1 MLATTDS
8 ATTRGPRLSARRRR
22 VGLAAMVVGIV
33 GWLGWIVWR
42 VATLALNVIPI
53 LALAIEVAG
62 AAIGV
67 VVAFALANVNRPRS
81 TFEDD
86 RRDPWR
92 YAFAVADRVER
103 TRAADL
109 HREVRS
115 AAGAARRS
123 GKKTRADVAMGCVLI
138 DGPRRLAMIVV
149 AVLGLLIGV
158 SPMPVPTVPV
168 LVSLAIG
175 VGGLSAATVV
185 LSAGRIAV
193 GDRLRW
199 TYGSIGEVLIRDD
212 VDGVAPRRW
221 VGTVGTIVVVNL
233 AVALRGMSDRWTHG
247 LPSMTDELRIVAMV
261 YAMMLVAGSLYTL
274 VTTAAP
280 QLDNAHLVSRR
291 LEERTARQSALG
303 GALCVGLI
311 GLLAGVLP
319 GCVDAGDDHAV
330 RIEHVTEREVGT
342 TTYDGVGTTTY
353 DGVGTTTD
361 DGVGTTADD

>member
-1 MLATTDS
+1 MLATPDS
-8 ATTRGPRLSARRRR
+8 ATTRGVWLSARRRR
-22 VGLAAMVVGIV
+22 NGIALTVVGIC

-42 VATLALNVIPI
+42 ITNLALNPIPI
-53 LALAIEVAG
+53 MALAIEVGG

-67 VVAFALANVNRPRS
+67 VVAFALANVVRPRA

-92 YAFAVADRVER
+92 YAFAIADRVGR

-115 AAGAARRS
+115 AAGAARRR
-123 GKKTRADVAMGCVLI
+123 GKRTRADVAIGCVLI
-138 DGPRRLAMIVV
+138 DGPRRLAMIAV
-149 AVLGLLIGV
+149 AVFGLLIGV
-158 SPMPVPTVPV
+158 SPMPVPTMPV
-168 LVSLAIG
+168 LASLAIG
-175 VGGLSAATVV
+175 VGGLSAAIVV
-185 LSAGRIAV
+185 LSQGRIAV

-199 TYGSIGEVLIRDD
+199 TYGSIGELLIRDD
-212 VDGVAPRRW
+212 VEGVAPRRW

-247 LPSMTDELRIVAMV
+247 LPTMENEMRVVAMA
-261 YAMMLVAGSLYTL
+261 YAMTLVLGSLYTL
-274 VTTAAP
+274 LTTAAP

-319 GCVDAGDDHAV
+319 GCVNPGDDHAG
-330 RIEHVTEREVGT
+330 RIEHVTERQVSSAVG
-342 TTYDGVGTTTY
+342 D
-353 DGVGTTTD
+353 
-361 DGVGTTADD
+361 

>member
-8 ATTRGPRLSARRRR
+8 ATRGPRLSAPRRRLGIAFVI
-22 VGLAAMVVGIV
+22 VGAC
-33 GWLGWIVWR
+33 GWLGWIAWR
-42 VATLALNVIPI
+42 ITTLALNPIPV
-53 LALAIEVAG
+53 LMVAIELGG

-67 VVAFALANVNRPRS
+67 TVAFALANVDKPR
-81 TFEDD
+81 TTYDDD

-92 YAFAVADRVER
+92 YAFAVADRLGR

-115 AAGAARRS
+115 AAGSARRR
-123 GKKTRADVAMGCVLI
+123 GKKTGADVAIACVLI

-149 AVLGLLIGV
+149 AVLGLLLGV
-158 SPMPVPTVPV
+158 SPMPVPTVAA
-168 LVSLAIG
+168 LISLATG
-175 VGGLSAATVV
+175 LACLSAATVV
-185 LSAGRIAV
+185 LSHGRIAP

-199 TYGSIGEVLIRDD
+199 TYGSIGELLIRDD
-212 VDGVAPRRW
+212 VEGVAPRRW
-221 VGTVGTIVVVNL
+221 MGTVGTLVVVNL

-247 LPSMTDELRIVAMV
+247 LPTMENDMRIVAMV
-261 YAMMLVAGSLYTL
+261 YAMTLVAGSLYTL

-280 QLDNAHLVSRR
+280 QLENAHLVSRR

-319 GCVDAGDDHAV
+319 GCVDPGDDDAR
-330 RIEHVTEREVGT
+330 RIEHVTELQVGSA
-342 TTYDGVGTTTY
+342 V
-353 DGVGTTTD
+353 D
-361 DGVGTTADD
+361 D

>member
-1 MLATTDS
+1 MLATTDP
-8 ATTRGPRLSARRRR
+8 ATTRGPQLSSARRR
-22 VGLAAMVVGIV
+22 VGIAIGLV
-33 GWLGWIVWR
+33 GICGWSGWIVWR
-42 VATLALNVIPI
+42 VATLALHPIPI
-53 LALAIEVAG
+53 AALLIEVSG
-62 AAIGV
+62 AAIGA
-67 VVAFALANVNRPRS
+67 VVACALAYVGRPRT

-115 AAGAARRS
+115 AANAARRG
-123 GKKTRADVAMGCVLI
+123 GKRTRADMAMGCVLV
-138 DGPRRLAMIVV
+138 DGPRRLVMVVV

-158 SPMPVPTVPV
+158 SPMPVPALPA
-168 LVSLAIG
+168 LASLAIG
-175 VGGLSAATVV
+175 VGGLSLATVV
-185 LSAGRIAV
+185 LSEGRIAL

-199 TYGSIGEVLIRDD
+199 TYGSIGELLIREDL
-212 VDGVAPRRW
+212 DGVAPRRW

-247 LPSMTDELRIVAMV
+247 LPTMPNDMRVVAMV
-261 YAMMLVAGSLYTL
+261 YAMTLVAGSLFTL

-311 GLLAGVLP
+311 GLLAGILP
-319 GCVDAGDDHAV
+319 GCIDPGDDHPRRV
-330 RIEHVTEREVGT
+330 EHVTQSENGAAVG
-342 TTYDGVGTTTY
+342 D
-353 DGVGTTTD
+353 
-361 DGVGTTADD
+361 

>member
-8 ATTRGPRLSARRRR
+8 ATTRGPCLSAPRRRI
-22 VGLAAMVVGIV
+22 GIALMVVGIG
-33 GWLGWIVWR
+33 GWLGWIAWR
-42 VATLALNVIPI
+42 ITTLGLSTIPI
-53 LALAIEVAG
+53 LALLIELGG

-67 VVAFALANVNRPRS
+67 VVAFALANVERPRA

-103 TRAADL
+103 TRAEDL

-115 AAGAARRS
+115 AAGAARRRGNKS
-123 GKKTRADVAMGCVLI
+123 RADLAMGCVLI

-158 SPMPVPTVPV
+158 SPLPVPSVAS

-185 LSAGRIAV
+185 LSQGRIAV

-199 TYGSIGEVLIRDD
+199 TYGSIGELLIRDD
-212 VDGVAPRRW
+212 VEGVAPRRW

-247 LPSMTDELRIVAMV
+247 LPTMENDMRIMAMV
-261 YAMMLVAGSLYTL
+261 YAMTLVAGSLFTL

-311 GLLAGVLP
+311 GLLAGILP
-319 GCVDAGDDHAV
+319 GCVDPGDDHAG
-330 RIEHVTEREVGT
+330 RIEHVTERQVGSA
-342 TTYDGVGTTTY
+342 VG
-353 DGVGTTTD
+353 D
-361 DGVGTTADD
+361 